1 MPTTLQIRRGTE
13 TECNAF
19 TGASGELIY
28 DTTNNEIRVH
38 DGVTQGGHKVHLDSA
53 EILAL
58 VGNSV
63 SLSTLSNVS
72 SSSPSAGQVLKWNGA
87 AWAPAADDGLITV
100 QEEGS
105 ALSTAAS
112 TLNFV
117 GSGVTATGS
126 GSTKTITITSPSIP
140 VFGTDY
146 VDSSAVNTLI
156 DTRVNATFINAL
168 TIDADTLGGQ
178 AGSYYLNYSNFSN
191 TPTIPAFGTDYVDST
206 AVNTLIGATD
216 IGGLNNV
223 SNTSPSSGQVLK
235 WSGSEWA
242 PAADGGG
249 TVTEAFKTISV
260 AGQSDVVADGATDT
274 LTLVAGSN
282 MTLTTNAAGDTITF
296 ASTGGGG
303 GTGDITSVIAGKGLL
318 DGGTTGDVTL
328 NIDSAN
334 ILTIIDANALDS
346 GRGISLINATV
357 NASFINALTIDA
369 DTLGG
374 QAGSYYLNYSN
385 FSNTPTIPSLGNTF
399 VDSAETLKLIDA
411 NALDSARAQ
420 SLISV
425 PKFGTDYVDS
435 AAARGLLS
443 GGTGIT
449 YTAGTGVIDV
459 DVGTSA
465 NKIVQ
470 LDGSAKLPAV
480 DGSNLTNLP
489 SGGASAFTGL
499 SDTPANFTSSGS
511 KFVKVNSGASALE
524 FVDVTIPTLGGSF
537 VDSAETLKLIDAN
550 ALDSARGRAFIQG
563 SDLDMGTNK
572 ILYAN
577 VYSNLVDL
585 PSATDYHGMFAHVHA
600 TGKGYFAHG
609 GNWIPLA
616 NESSIPT
623 LGGSFVD
630 SAETLKLIDA
640 NALDSAR
647 AQSLISVP
655 KFGTDYIDSATANTL
670 ADARI
675 GAANISALN
684 NVSSTS
690 PSTNQALVWSGSEWA
705 PANQSG
711 GGSGGTATTYANL
724 GARPASG
731 SDGELAYVGGT
742 TKLLYVW
749 DSAAGYW
756 SNVSEH
762 RVFHHIVAGAFSAPI
777 TGSKQFSP
785 SSTIYLQSVDATLS
799 AAAASNVKF
808 TLRKS
813 GSTDIDSFTI
823 TAGNTTF
830 NSTVSSSAA
839 STITSSDY
847 VTMNIDSG
855 AGNTLAVKV
864 TYLG

>member
-38 DGVTQGGHKVHLDSA
+38 DGVTQGGHKIHLDSA

-63 SLSTLSNVS
+63 TLSTLSNVDS
-72 SSSPSAGQVLKWNGA
+72 SAPSAGQVLKWNGA
-87 AWAPAADDGLITV
+87 AWAPADDDGLITV

-105 ALSTAAS
+105 SLSTAAS

-126 GSTKTITITSPSIP
+126 GATKTITITTPGL
-140 VFGTDY
+140 GTDY

-282 MTLTTNAAGDTITF
+282 MTITTNAAGDTITF
-296 ASTGGGG
+296 ASTGGGGG

-550 ALDSARGRAFIQG
+550 ALDSARAQSLI
-563 SDLDMGTNK
+563 GT
-572 ILYAN
+572 
-577 VYSNLVDL
+577 
-585 PSATDYHGMFAHVHA
+585 
-600 TGKGYFAHG
+600 
-609 GNWIPLA
+609 
-616 NESSIPT
+616 IPT
-623 LGGSFVD
+623 LGNNFVD

-690 PSTNQALVWSGSEWA
+690 PSTNQALIWSGSEWA

-731 SDGELAYVGGT
+731 SDGELAYVAGT

-756 SNVSEH
+756 ANVSEH
-762 RVFHHIVAGAFSAPI
+762 RVFHHIIGGAFSAPI

-847 VTMNIDSG
+847 VTMNVDSG

>member
-38 DGVTQGGHKVHLDSA
+38 DGVTQGGHKIHLDSA

-63 SLSTLSNVS
+63 TLSTLSNVDS
-72 SSSPSAGQVLKWNGA
+72 SAPSAGQVLKWNGA
-87 AWAPAADDGLITV
+87 AWAPADDDGLITV

-105 ALSTAAS
+105 SLSTAAS

-126 GSTKTITITSPSIP
+126 GATKTITITTPGL
-140 VFGTDY
+140 GTDY

-191 TPTIPAFGTDYVDST
+191 TPTIPAFGTNYVDSST
-206 AVNTLIGATD
+206 VNSLADLRIGAAN
-216 IGGLNNV
+216 ISALNDV
-223 SNTSPSSGQVLK
+223 DTTSPSVGQVLK
-235 WSGSEWA
+235 WSGSKWE
-242 PAADGGG
+242 PSADGGG
-249 TVTEAFKTISV
+249 TVTETFKTISV

-296 ASTGGGG
+296 ASSGGGG

-465 NKIVQ
+465 SKIVQ

-489 SGGASAFTGL
+489 SGGASVFTGL

-524 FVDVTIPTLGGSF
+524 FVDVTIPTLGGNF

-550 ALDSARGRAFIQG
+550 ALDSGRGVSLINSTVDATFINALTIDADTLGGQN
-563 SDLDMGTNK
+563 SAYHLNYNNLSNK
-572 ILYAN
+572 
-577 VYSNLVDL
+577 
-585 PSATDYHGMFAHVHA
+585 PT
-600 TGKGYFAHG
+600 
-609 GNWIPLA
+609 
-616 NESSIPT
+616 IPT

-690 PSTNQALVWSGSEWA
+690 PSTNQALIWSGSEWA

-731 SDGELAYVGGT
+731 SDGELAYVAGT

-756 SNVSEH
+756 ANVSEH
-762 RVFHHIVAGAFSAPI
+762 RVFHHIIGGAFSAPI

-847 VTMNIDSG
+847 VTMNVDSG

>member
-38 DGVTQGGHKVHLDSA
+38 DGVTQGGHKIHLDSA

-63 SLSTLSNVS
+63 TLSTLSNVDS
-72 SSSPSAGQVLKWNGA
+72 SAPSAGQVLKWNGA
-87 AWAPAADDGLITV
+87 AWAPADDDGLITV

-105 ALSTAAS
+105 SLSTAAS

-126 GSTKTITITSPSIP
+126 GATKTITITTPGL
-140 VFGTDY
+140 GTDY

-191 TPTIPAFGTDYVDST
+191 TPTIPAFGTNYVDSST
-206 AVNTLIGATD
+206 VNSLADLRIGAAN
-216 IGGLNNV
+216 ISALNDV
-223 SNTSPSSGQVLK
+223 DTTSPSVGQVLK
-235 WSGSEWA
+235 WSGSKWE
-242 PAADGGG
+242 PSADGGG
-249 TVTEAFKTISV
+249 TVTETFKTISV

-296 ASTGGGG
+296 ASSGGGG

-524 FVDVTIPTLGGSF
+524 FVDVTIPTLGGNF

-550 ALDSARGRAFIQG
+550 ALDSGRGVSLINSTVDATFINALTIDADTLGGQN
-563 SDLDMGTNK
+563 SAYHLNYNNLSNK
-572 ILYAN
+572 
-577 VYSNLVDL
+577 
-585 PSATDYHGMFAHVHA
+585 PT
-600 TGKGYFAHG
+600 
-609 GNWIPLA
+609 
-616 NESSIPT
+616 IPT

-690 PSTNQALVWSGSEWA
+690 PSTNQALIWSGSEWA

-731 SDGELAYVGGT
+731 SDGELAYVAGT

-756 SNVSEH
+756 ANVSEH
-762 RVFHHIVAGAFSAPI
+762 RVFHHIIGGAFSAPI

-847 VTMNIDSG
+847 VTMNVDSG

>member
-38 DGVTQGGHKVHLDSA
+38 DGVTQGGHKIHLDSA

-63 SLSTLSNVS
+63 TLSTLSNVDS
-72 SSSPSAGQVLKWNGA
+72 SAPSAGQVLKWNGA
-87 AWAPAADDGLITV
+87 AWAPADDDGLITV

-105 ALSTAAS
+105 SLSTAAS

-126 GSTKTITITSPSIP
+126 GATKTITITTPGL
-140 VFGTDY
+140 GTDY

-191 TPTIPAFGTDYVDST
+191 TPTIPAFGTNYVDSST
-206 AVNTLIGATD
+206 VNSLADLRIGAAN
-216 IGGLNNV
+216 ISALNDV
-223 SNTSPSSGQVLK
+223 DTTSPSVGQVLK
-235 WSGSEWA
+235 WSGSKWE
-242 PAADGGG
+242 PSADGGG
-249 TVTEAFKTISV
+249 TVTETFKTISV

-296 ASTGGGG
+296 ASSGGGG

-524 FVDVTIPTLGGSF
+524 FVDVTIPTLGGNF

-550 ALDSARGRAFIQG
+550 ALDSGRGVSLINSTVDATFINALTIDADTLGGQN
-563 SDLDMGTNK
+563 SAYHLNYNNLSNK
-572 ILYAN
+572 
-577 VYSNLVDL
+577 
-585 PSATDYHGMFAHVHA
+585 PT
-600 TGKGYFAHG
+600 
-609 GNWIPLA
+609 
-616 NESSIPT
+616 IPT

-675 GAANISALN
+675 GAANIGSLN

-690 PSTNQALVWSGSEWA
+690 PSTNQALIWSGSEWA

-731 SDGELAYVGGT
+731 SDGELAYVAGT

-756 SNVSEH
+756 ANVSEH
-762 RVFHHIVAGAFSAPI
+762 RVFHHIIGGAFSAPI

-847 VTMNIDSG
+847 VTMNVDSG

>member
-38 DGVTQGGHKVHLDSA
+38 DGVTQGGHKIHLDSA

-63 SLSTLSNVS
+63 TLSTLSNVDS
-72 SSSPSAGQVLKWNGA
+72 SAPSAGQVLKWNGA
-87 AWAPAADDGLITV
+87 AWAPADDDGLITV

-105 ALSTAAS
+105 SLSTAAS

-126 GSTKTITITSPSIP
+126 GATKTITITTPGL
-140 VFGTDY
+140 GTDY

-191 TPTIPAFGTDYVDST
+191 TPTIPAFGTDYVDSST
-206 AVNTLIGATD
+206 VNSLADLRIGAAN
-216 IGGLNNV
+216 ISALNDV
-223 SNTSPSSGQVLK
+223 DTTSPSVGQVLK
-235 WSGSEWA
+235 WSGSKWE
-242 PAADGGG
+242 PSADGGG
-249 TVTEAFKTISV
+249 TVTETFKTISV

-296 ASTGGGG
+296 ASSGGGG

-524 FVDVTIPTLGGSF
+524 FVDVTIPTLGGNF

-550 ALDSARGRAFIQG
+550 ALDSGRGVSLINSTVDATFINALTIDADTLGGQN
-563 SDLDMGTNK
+563 SAYHLNYNNLSNK
-572 ILYAN
+572 
-577 VYSNLVDL
+577 
-585 PSATDYHGMFAHVHA
+585 PT
-600 TGKGYFAHG
+600 
-609 GNWIPLA
+609 
-616 NESSIPT
+616 IPT

-690 PSTNQALVWSGSEWA
+690 PSTNQALIWSGSEWA

-731 SDGELAYVGGT
+731 SDGELAYVAGT

-756 SNVSEH
+756 ANVSEH
-762 RVFHHIVAGAFSAPI
+762 RVFHHIIGGAFSAPI

-799 AAAASNVKF
+799 TAAASNVKF

-847 VTMNIDSG
+847 VTMNVDSG

>member
-38 DGVTQGGHKVHLDSA
+38 DGVTQGGHKIHLDSA

-63 SLSTLSNVS
+63 TLSTLSNVDS
-72 SSSPSAGQVLKWNGA
+72 SAPSAGQVLKWNGA
-87 AWAPAADDGLITV
+87 AWAPADDDGLITV

-105 ALSTAAS
+105 SLSTAAS

-126 GSTKTITITSPSIP
+126 GATKTITITTPGL
-140 VFGTDY
+140 GTDY

-191 TPTIPAFGTDYVDST
+191 TPTIPAFGTNYVDSST
-206 AVNTLIGATD
+206 VNSLADLRIGAAN
-216 IGGLNNV
+216 ISALNDV
-223 SNTSPSSGQVLK
+223 DTTSPSVGQVLK
-235 WSGSEWA
+235 WSGSKWE
-242 PAADGGG
+242 PSADGGG
-249 TVTEAFKTISV
+249 TVTETFKTISV

-296 ASTGGGG
+296 ASSGGGG

-489 SGGASAFTGL
+489 SGGASVFTGL

-524 FVDVTIPTLGGSF
+524 FVDVTIPTLGGNF

-550 ALDSARGRAFIQG
+550 ALDSGRGVSLINSTVDATFINALTIDADTLGGQN
-563 SDLDMGTNK
+563 SAYHLNYNNLSNK
-572 ILYAN
+572 
-577 VYSNLVDL
+577 
-585 PSATDYHGMFAHVHA
+585 PT
-600 TGKGYFAHG
+600 
-609 GNWIPLA
+609 
-616 NESSIPT
+616 IPT

-690 PSTNQALVWSGSEWA
+690 PSTNQALIWSGSEWA

-731 SDGELAYVGGT
+731 SDGELAYVAGT

-756 SNVSEH
+756 ANVSEH
-762 RVFHHIVAGAFSAPI
+762 RVFHHIIGGAFSAPI

-847 VTMNIDSG
+847 VTMNVDSG